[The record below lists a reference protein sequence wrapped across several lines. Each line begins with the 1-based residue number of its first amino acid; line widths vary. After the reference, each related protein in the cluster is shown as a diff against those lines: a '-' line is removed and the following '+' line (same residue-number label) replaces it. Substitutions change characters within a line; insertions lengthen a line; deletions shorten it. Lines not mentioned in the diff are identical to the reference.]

1 MANPVVAIVGRPNV
15 GKSTV
20 FNRIAGERIS
30 IVEDTPGVTRDRI
43 YARSEWMGQAFNL
56 IDTGGIDIGD
66 EPFVTQ
72 ITEQSEIAIDEAD
85 VIVFVTSVKEGVTD
99 ADEKVARILYKTDKP
114 VILAVNKVDNP
125 EVRSEIYDFYSLGF
139 GDPVPIS
146 GTHGIGTGDLL
157 DLIVKN
163 FPEDATEEIDDSIK
177 FSFIGRPNVGKS
189 SLVNAILGEN
199 RVIVSNIEGTTRDAI
214 DTKFTTEDGSVYT
227 MIDTAGIRKKGK
239 VYENTEKYSV
249 LRAMQAIDRSDV
261 VCVVLNAE
269 EGIREQDK
277 HVAGY
282 AHDAGRGIVI
292 VVNKWN
298 TLKKDSYTMKEFES
312 HIRNEFQYL
321 SYAPIVFVSAKTHQ
335 RLNEL
340 PKLIRR
346 VDENHSKRV
355 SSAVLNDVIMDA
367 IAHNPTPTDNGK
379 RLRIYY
385 ATQVAVKPPT
395 FVIFVNDP
403 ELMHFSYERFLEN
416 QLRAA
421 FDFEGTPLHLI
432 ERRRK

>member
-72 ITEQSEIAIDEAD
+72 ITEQAEIAIDEAD

-292 VVNKWN
+292 VVNKWD

-367 IAHNPTPTDNGK
+367 TAHNPTPTDNGK

>member
-1 MANPVVAIVGRPNV
+1 MLGA
-15 GKSTV
+15 
-20 FNRIAGERIS
+20 
-30 IVEDTPGVTRDRI
+30 
-43 YARSEWMGQAFNL
+43 

-72 ITEQSEIAIDEAD
+72 ITEQAEIAIDEAD

-292 VVNKWN
+292 VVNKWD